1 MITNI
6 VIASIDRKE
15 SREVAEI
22 VAEQLGM
29 HVLDTI
35 ELFEFDNIPRSLG
48 QILEEQGEQYFRK
61 KEKSL
66 SGYVSEFENTVIS
79 VESGCVLEPT
89 NIEKLKT
96 SAIIVYLNK
105 SQKAIKEILKTQNY
119 ANKYLAKFYNISL
132 DKIRNRVNLWK
143 NSSDIVINTNNKS
156 SLKVGAEVIRAMEE
170 YFLK

>member
-6 VIASIDRKE
+6 VIASIDRKA
-15 SREVAEI
+15 SREVSEI

-48 QILEEQGEQYFRK
+48 QILEEQGEKYFRK

-79 VESGCVLEPT
+79 VDSGCVLEPD

-96 SAIIVYLNK
+96 SAIIVYLGKPQQALK
-105 SQKAIKEILKTQNY
+105 SALKNENY
-119 ANKYLAKFYNISL
+119 ANKYLKKFYDISL
-132 DKIRNRVNLWK
+132 EKIKNRVNLWK
-143 NSSDIVINTNNKS
+143 SCSDIVINTNNKS
-156 SLKVGAEVIRAMEE
+156 SLKVGAEVIRSIEE